1 MRCPRCGNEDPSWF
15 YLGSKGWYCRRCVGF
30 SRMLACE
37 AKEPVVPELSEPLD
51 PQLRLDYPLTP
62 NQKKI
67 SDQLCELSETHD
79 VLVDAVCGAGKTE
92 IVMDCLRRRLQRG
105 QRAAVAV
112 ARRQVVL
119 ELARRLA
126 DAFPN
131 LSVIPVC
138 QGYTKKTE
146 ADLIVCTTHQLYRY
160 PHRFDLLILDEPDAF
175 PYKGDPV
182 LHGIARTSCR
192 GQIVYTTA
200 TPDAE
205 LQERVRTGT
214 LRQLKLNRRPHGH
227 DLTVPRVLIGPQF
240 LLILRLYRWLKGK
253 QKANKQALI
262 FVPTIRGCHH
272 LKVLF
277 SLEFSCGE
285 LTSQSPNQDETLR
298 KLRANKLQF
307 CFATTVLE
315 RGVTIAGVD
324 VCVMDA
330 DHGVFDEASLTQMI
344 GRVGRSFACPDGD
357 GLFLCRRRSEQVER
371 CVKRLEEANADG

>member
-1 MRCPRCGNEDPSWF
+1 M
-15 YLGSKGWYCRRCVGF
+15 
-30 SRMLACE
+30 
-37 AKEPVVPELSEPLD
+37 
-51 PQLRLDYPLTP
+51 
-62 NQKKI
+62 
-67 SDQLCELSETHD
+67 
-79 VLVDAVCGAGKTE
+79 
-92 IVMDCLRRRLQRG
+92 
-105 QRAAVAV
+105 
-112 ARRQVVL
+112 
-119 ELARRLA
+119 
-126 DAFPN
+126 
-131 LSVIPVC
+131 
-138 QGYTKKTE
+138 
-146 ADLIVCTTHQLYRY
+146 
-160 PHRFDLLILDEPDAF
+160 
-175 PYKGDPV
+175 
-182 LHGIARTSCR
+182 
-192 GQIVYTTA
+192 
-200 TPDAE
+200 
-205 LQERVRTGT
+205 
-214 LRQLKLNRRPHGH
+214 RQLKLNRRPHGH

>member
-1 MRCPRCGNEDPSWF
+1 MRCPRCGNVDPSWF

-30 SRMLACE
+30 SRRLACE
-37 AKEPVVPELSEPLD
+37 AEEPAVPELSEPLD
-51 PQLRLDYPLTP
+51 PQLRLDYPLTS
-62 NQKKI
+62 NQKQI

-92 IVMDCLRRRLQRG
+92 IVMDCLRKRLQRG

-205 LQERVRTGT
+205 LQGRVKAGT

-240 LLILRLYRWLKGK
+240 LLILQLYHWLKNK
-253 QKANKQALI
+253 QKADKQALI
-262 FVPTIRGCHH
+262 FVPTIRGCHR

-285 LTSQSPNQDETLR
+285 LTSQSPDQDETLR
-298 KLRANKLQF
+298 KLRAKELQF